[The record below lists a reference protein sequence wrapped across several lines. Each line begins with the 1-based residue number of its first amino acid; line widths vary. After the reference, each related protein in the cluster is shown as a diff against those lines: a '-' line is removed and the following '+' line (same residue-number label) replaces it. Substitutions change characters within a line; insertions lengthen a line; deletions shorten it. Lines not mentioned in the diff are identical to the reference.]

1 MIQATNYEGNKDY
14 NVLTDEDVVDGL
26 TSTSATTPLSANQGK
41 VLKGLIDGINVG
53 TDPEVTQDIN
63 KLKTQ
68 MGTANSN
75 IGTLKTQMGTAN
87 SNISKIQ
94 SSDTKQDSEIATIKA
109 KLQKGIFFKLG

>member
-1 MIQATNYEGNKDY
+1 MIQATNYEGNQDY

-41 VLKGLIDGINVG
+41 VLKGLIDGIKVG
-53 TDPEVTQDIN
+53 TDPSVTADIQQ
-63 KLKTQ
+63 LKTQ

-75 IGTLKTQMGTAN
+75 ITALK
-87 SNISKIQ
+87 

-109 KLQKGIFFKLG
+109 KLQKGIFFK